1 MGEGLYSLDGCVRE
15 CPRLIRRPVVVVTD
29 DGQVASDLSIDGFK
43 QRFDVGR
50 AATATARR
58 PL

>member
-1 MGEGLYSLDGCVRE
+1 MGEGLYSLDGLVRE
-15 CPRLIRRPVVVVTD
+15 CRQLIRRLVVLVTD
-29 DGQVASDLSIDGFK
+29 DGQIASDLSIDRFK

-50 AATATARR
+50 AATARR